1 MYKAHFAKV
10 LLPLLFIFSFLSP
23 QKREKPHVYPEI
35 LSKQQKLFQSN
46 PNTYFKCDADFTD
59 LTDEASFCDSL
70 DDEFDGESF
79 IPHEYE
85 YSLPTASVTKSFG
98 YSTGLSFSRVELF
111 ILHCSLRLH
120 C

>member
-1 MYKAHFAKV
+1 MLKAHFSKV

-23 QKREKPHVYPEI
+23 QKRESPHIFPEI

-46 PNTYFKCDADFTD
+46 PSTYFKCDTDFTD
-59 LTDEASFCDSL
+59 LTDEASFCDSF

-79 IPHEYE
+79 ISHEYE
-85 YSLPTASVTKSFG
+85 YSLPAASLTKSFN
-98 YSTGLSFSRVELF
+98 YSDSPFFSKVELF